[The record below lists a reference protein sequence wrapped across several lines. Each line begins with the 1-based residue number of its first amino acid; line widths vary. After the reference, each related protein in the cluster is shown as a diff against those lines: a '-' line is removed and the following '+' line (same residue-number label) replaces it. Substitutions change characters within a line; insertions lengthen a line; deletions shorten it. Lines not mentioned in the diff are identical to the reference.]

1 MGSPGSGVALE
12 PGSPQDPGHPSLDP
26 LRSRLPRGQ
35 GGVRFHEY
43 MKERPEAPV
52 FFETRRLFSRTP
64 IRSGKAS
71 LSKEKTMDPSVIFG
85 IAGVIGAGAL
95 LSSLRILWEYERGV
109 IFRLGKL
116 TRAKGPGLIFLVPYG
131 VERMRKMDLRIVALD
146 IPPQDTITKDNVS
159 VTVNA
164 VVYFRVADP
173 AKAVVEIEDYY
184 FATSQLAQTT
194 LRSVIG
200 QSELDELLAEREQ
213 INEIV
218 RRIIDVGT
226 DPWGIDVTGVEIKD
240 IDLPKEMKR
249 AMAKQAEAERE
260 RRGKVIAAEGEYQAS
275 KKLALAANVIE
286 KHPVAVQLRFMQT
299 AVEIAAE
306 NNSTTVFPIP
316 MELMGNIAR
325 GSTKPLTP
333 EEIKELE
340 TGDEAELTLPE
351 GADTQ
356 LLAETAKSILGIGSG
371 AEQEKEKVPAEKSDA
386 EDETE

>member
-1 MGSPGSGVALE
+1 
-12 PGSPQDPGHPSLDP
+12 
-26 LRSRLPRGQ
+26 
-35 GGVRFHEY
+35 
-43 MKERPEAPV
+43 
-52 FFETRRLFSRTP
+52 
-64 IRSGKAS
+64 
-71 LSKEKTMDPSVIFG
+71 MDPATIFIPLAAFG
-85 IAGVIGAGAL
+85 LGAL
-95 LSSLRILWEYERGV
+95 FTSLRILWEYERGV

-159 VTVNA
+159 LSVNA

-218 RRIIDVGT
+218 RGIIDEGT

-286 KHPVAVQLRFMQT
+286 QHPVAVQLRFMQT

-316 MELMGNIAR
+316 MELMGNIAK
-325 GSTKPLTP
+325 GATKSLTA
-333 EEIKELE
+333 EEIKEY
-340 TGDEAELTLPE
+340 EAEDEDDPALPE

-356 LLAETAKSILGIGSG
+356 LLAETAKSILGIGTG
-371 AEQEKEKVPAEKSDA
+371 GEKEKKKEEVPAE
-386 EDETE
+386 ED